1 MSPRRKAEPFFE
13 RLEEYRASLRG
24 NWSPV
29 KKDLCSNLR
38 ILNARFAKD
47 FSWMREDGGVWDYDR
62 IREIVNDAYNSE
74 MGVIGCALQICDQID
89 WAWRNRSDS
98 GRQEIMDV
106 VSRYE
111 SESRQIVGEIDRLAA
126 ELGIHLLSVTE
137 YEEALHTQGSAN
149 PEIMVFGEIMNET
162 YNINNQGGV
171 INLKSTLH
179 NVVQTINN
187 GTCLPKQEQEEL
199 AKLVAQLQSEL
210 QPIAEA
216 QPRAVKRITTS
227 LEQITNEITAD
238 EPDHDWLKTSLDTFN
253 GALTAVK
260 NVAPTVLDIGA
271 KIAAIVSLVLS

>member
-1 MSPRRKAEPFFE
+1 
-13 RLEEYRASLRG
+13 
-24 NWSPV
+24 
-29 KKDLCSNLR
+29 
-38 ILNARFAKD
+38 
-47 FSWMREDGGVWDYDR
+47 MREDGGVWDYDR